1 MRFKWS
7 NIYAKLY
14 LLDNINYKSINIT
27 SIILIIKEK
36 IITQYYTAATQL
48 QYNCNTATTQLQIQ
62 QNFNYYPIYSFK
74 FYMLQFSKY
83 TYLHFIN
90 HSDLEFNIIFS
101 LFLPVFSYFLIYY
114 IFSFIIF
121 LQLLSIFFVLSL

>member
-1 MRFKWS
+1 
-7 NIYAKLY
+7 
-14 LLDNINYKSINIT
+14 
-27 SIILIIKEK
+27 
-36 IITQYYTAATQL
+36 
-48 QYNCNTATTQLQIQ
+48 
-62 QNFNYYPIYSFK
+62 
-74 FYMLQFSKY
+74 MLQFSKY